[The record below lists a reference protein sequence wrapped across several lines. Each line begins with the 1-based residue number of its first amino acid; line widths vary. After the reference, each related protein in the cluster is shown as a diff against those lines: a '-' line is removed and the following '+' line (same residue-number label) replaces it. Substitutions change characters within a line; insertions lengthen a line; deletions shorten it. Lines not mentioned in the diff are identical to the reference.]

1 MVPRPEVQTKAKVT
15 AVGSE
20 KEEGGLEGV
29 DHVNGAV
36 DGLAHLIRPD
46 FVAHAERLRLRDFAG
61 FVGGAFGCAQY

>member
-1 MVPRPEVQTKAKVT
+1 MKAKVM

-29 DHVNGAV
+29 DRVDGAV
-36 DGLAHLIRPD
+36 DWLVHLIRPD
-46 FVAHAERLRLRDFAG
+46 FVARAERLQLRDFAG